1 MVKYFIVCFLRTTHQ
16 LLWMD
21 SWFSSTRTHLVL
33 QLLDPCRYWVVS
45 YCWINL
51 WASCITKQC
60 TPLQVPQLQPG
71 TSAGTLLPMVL
82 FQNLSTGPPNSLLQV
97 AVKNNQQPVWYFNDK
112 ISLLAFFTEDGKM
125 ERASFL
131 EVNSFSISF
140 FVQVQRDYWIL
151 SFKALRQNPSFL
163 SVVRVVFGSC
173 GPSHPSILPRRE
185 EMKLYICFRTWLFCW
200 NSSRVQ

>member
-1 MVKYFIVCFLRTTHQ
+1 M
-16 LLWMD
+16 
-21 SWFSSTRTHLVL
+21 
-33 QLLDPCRYWVVS
+33 
-45 YCWINL
+45 
-51 WASCITKQC
+51 
-60 TPLQVPQLQPG
+60 QVPQLQPG

-140 FVQVQRDYWIL
+140 FVQVQRD
-151 SFKALRQNPSFL
+151 
-163 SVVRVVFGSC
+163 C
-173 GPSHPSILPRRE
+173 
-185 EMKLYICFRTWLFCW
+185 
-200 NSSRVQ
+200 